1 MRLNKEELK
10 SIIKECLVEILTE
23 PALNE
28 SRSSRQVS
36 SSRPQQVDVDPGLAR
51 RRAHLES
58 IQVNPKQQ
66 PAAPPRARVTKSEIG
81 SITSDPVLQSI
92 FADTAQRLTE
102 APDPAPRQDGR
113 ITHEQAVMT
122 AGDTASKAMLNA
134 DPLDIFDSAS
144 KWADLAFSEP
154 IRRV

>member
-1 MRLNKEELK
+1 MRLSKEDLK
-10 SIIKECLVEILTE
+10 TLIKECLVEILTE
-23 PALNE
+23 QPVNE
-28 SRSSRQVS
+28 SKSRQTVS
-36 SSRPQQVDVDPGLAR
+36 QPQTRQQAFVDPGLQR

-58 IQVNPKQQ
+58 IQVGQKAQ
-66 PAAPPRARVTKSEIG
+66 PAAPDRSRVTQNEIKN
-81 SITSDPVLQSI
+81 ITSDPILQSI
-92 FADTAQRLTE
+92 FADTAMRLTE
-102 APDPAPRQDGR
+102 APEPTNNGR
-113 ITHEQAVMT
+113 VTHEQAIMT

>member
-28 SRSSRQVS
+28 SRSSRQIS
-36 SSRPQQVDVDPGLAR
+36 AARSQQVDVDPGLAR

-66 PAAPPRARVTKSEIG
+66 PAAPPRARVSKSEIG

-102 APDPAPRQDGR
+102 APEPAPGARG

>member
-28 SRSSRQVS
+28 SRA
-36 SSRPQQVDVDPGLAR
+36 SRPAGSPARRAQQPIDPGLAR

-58 IQVNPKQQ
+58 IQVNQKQQ
-66 PAAPPRARVTKSEIG
+66 QAAPERPRVTKNEIG

-102 APDPAPRQDGR
+102 APEPAANTGR